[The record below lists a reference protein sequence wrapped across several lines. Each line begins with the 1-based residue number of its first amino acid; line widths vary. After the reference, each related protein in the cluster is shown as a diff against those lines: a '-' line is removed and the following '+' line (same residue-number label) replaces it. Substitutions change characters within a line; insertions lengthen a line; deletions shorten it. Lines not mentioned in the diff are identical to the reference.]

1 MYDRVCYLTM
11 CVSVCPDGFYG
22 EDCLE
27 QCECH
32 NGGHCNHETGTCEC
46 QAGWHGRMCEKG
58 RTCTRIHRHLVTGH
72 IRWDYGNRYC
82 IHQVRVFPAESLDYL
97 IHSCHLSV
105 VCYCKHCQ
113 SIRRHFCSVCSVI
126 MLDSTTTWSHIEIH
140 NPGFRL
146 FLIYISCF
154 SVCGVTY

>member
-1 MYDRVCYLTM
+1 M

-82 IHQVRVFPAESLDYL
+82 THQVRVFPAESLDYL

-113 SIRRHFCSVCSVI
+113 SIRVIFARSVQSSCLIQQLHGHTLKSTI
-126 MLDSTTTWSHIEIH
+126 LDL
-140 NPGFRL
+140 G
-146 FLIYISCF
+146 CF
-154 SVCGVTY
+154 

>member
-1 MYDRVCYLTM
+1 MYDHVCYLTV

-27 QCECH
+27 QCECR

-72 IRWDYGNRYC
+72 IVGLWQPFLYTSRAGLSSRISFN
-82 IHQVRVFPAESLDYL
+82 IISQLSPF
-97 IHSCHLSV
+97 SCLF
-105 VCYCKHCQ
+105 CKHCP
-113 SIRRHFCSVCSVI
+113 SARVV
-126 MLDSTTTWSHIEIH
+126 LA
-140 NPGFRL
+140 L
-146 FLIYISCF
+146 FNSMACII
-154 SVCGVTY
+154 TIP